1 MAYKDYYATLGVSKN
16 ASQDEIKKAFKKLAR
31 KYHPDV
37 NKDPGAE
44 EKFKEINEAYT
55 VLSDPEKRQFYD
67 RYGSEAAS
75 AGWQGPPPG
84 GTWSGTVPGA
94 NVGDFSDFFQQLFGN
109 LGGRGGVGGF
119 GDLFG
124 SVGRQARA
132 RQDLEAELSLP
143 LEDAYRGGE
152 KILTIDGERL
162 SVRIPAGVRD
172 GQRIR
177 LAGKGR
183 QGGDLYLTVRLE
195 PSRNFRLEGDDVYV
209 TVDVP
214 APLAVVGGTVRVPT
228 LDGPVELTLP
238 KHTQAGRKLRL
249 KGKGWPRREGGRG
262 DQYAEVRITIPTHP
276 TPEEERLY
284 RQLAELLKVRP

>member
-1 MAYKDYYATLGVSKN
+1 M
-16 ASQDEIKKAFKKLAR
+16 
-31 KYHPDV
+31 
-37 NKDPGAE
+37 
-44 EKFKEINEAYT
+44 
-55 VLSDPEKRQFYD
+55 
-67 RYGSEAAS
+67 
-75 AGWQGPPPG
+75 
-84 GTWSGTVPGA
+84 
-94 NVGDFSDFFQQLFGN
+94 
-109 LGGRGGVGGF
+109 
-119 GDLFG
+119 
-124 SVGRQARA
+124 
-132 RQDLEAELSLP
+132 
-143 LEDAYRGGE
+143 
-152 KILTIDGERL
+152 TIDGERL

-183 QGGDLYLTVRLE
+183 QGGDLYLTVCLE

-214 APLAVVGGTVRVPT
+214 APIAVVGGTVRVPT
-228 LDGPVELTLP
+228 LDGPVELTIP

-276 TPEEERLY
+276 TPEEERRY